1 MFHAGKKWGNF
12 MANFLTFYGVKNANF
27 DKKEA
32 ILPVKT
38 SKNTLKPEILL
49 WKGRFK
55 IKKWV

>member
-32 ILPVKT
+32 ILPVKQAKT
-38 SKNTLKPEILL
+38 PLNPRFYSGKEVSK
-49 WKGRFK
+49 
-55 IKKWV
+55 